1 MYSLPRIRSVVAALG
16 AAVSATLGA
25 GAAHAADP
33 VATPY
38 VVKGDGQSPQA
49 YTVSD
54 GEYPWTVAIVARGIN
69 AVEGH
74 FCGGTLIALDRVLTA
89 AHCIDP
95 SGPNQA
101 TADALDVVVG
111 QASLSASGCPLRPDG
126 TPKPFTR
133 PCTQSG
139 TPGERVGVKQISLHE
154 KANVTGYRYDLA
166 VLTLEHPVS
175 SERFSDALVSPVA
188 AAGEAVED
196 EYVPGLQVSTTPEA
210 WAPGTQLWAF
220 GWGAT
225 GSRFDPGSS
234 PSPANYPT
242 MLFKGGGQTMQ
253 RLTDATCEARHGSS
267 SFRSEDMLCVG
278 QQSPTASSG
287 ADACYGDSGGP
298 LLRASFGE
306 TTGSM
311 SERVLQVNTQAR
323 HWRLVGVVSWG
334 VGCGLSAK
342 PGVYA
347 RVGAPALRSYVT
359 AESPAAMPAP
369 QGAGPSISGVFG
381 TGEAITCD
389 PGEWTGSSSFTF
401 KMWRDINRD
410 GGRSENESYIVGS
423 VDPSGRYRAQLT
435 PADVTPP
442 ASLGVQWPPQIG
454 CTVVGRGTGG
464 YFARNATPYV
474 PPVKPVVVQPPPP
487 PPTTAPPTTPP
498 ADTVRPT
505 LNTSSAV
512 CSATACRVAVI
523 ILDPGNGAAGVTSVE
538 TTLVIARTVRTRIK
552 KGKNKGKIRS
562 TTKTI
567 TKRATAVRAGDE
579 WIVKVKGLRKGDRPK
594 LKLRAAD
601 AAGNVG
607 TLTVGMKLR
616 KR

>member
-16 AAVSATLGA
+16 AAVSAGLGA

-38 VVKGDGQSPQA
+38 VVKGDGTAQA

-54 GEYPWTVAIVARGIN
+54 GEYPWTVAIVARGLN

-101 TADALDVVVG
+101 TAEALDVVVG
-111 QASLSASGCPLRPDG
+111 QASLSASGCPVRPDG

-139 TPGERVGVKQISLHE
+139 TPGERVGVAQISLHE
-154 KANVTGYRYDLA
+154 KANVSGYRYDLA
-166 VLTLEHPVS
+166 ILTLEHPVDRD
-175 SERFSDALVSPVA
+175 RFLPAVVSPVESG
-188 AAGEAVED
+188 GETQND
-196 EYVPGLQVSTTPEA
+196 IYMPGLAVSTTPEA
-210 WAPGTQLWAF
+210 WAPGTPLWAF

-225 GSRFDPGSS
+225 GNRFDPGSS
-234 PSPANYPT
+234 PGPSSYPT
-242 MLFKGGGQTMQ
+242 MLYKGGGQTMQ
-253 RLTDATCEARHGSS
+253 RLADATCEARHGSS
-267 SFRSEDMLCVG
+267 NFRADDMLCVG
-278 QQSPTASSG
+278 QESPTATAG

-306 TTGSM
+306 TTGTT
-311 SERVLQVNTQAR
+311 SERVLQINTLAR

-334 VGCGLSAK
+334 VGCGLASK

-347 RVGAPALRSYVT
+347 RVGAPALRNYVT
-359 AESPAAMPAP
+359 AEAPAAMPSP
-369 QGAGPSISGVFG
+369 TGAGPSLSGVFG
-381 TGEAITCD
+381 SGESITCD
-389 PGEWTGSSSFTF
+389 PGEWTGASSFTF

-423 VDPSGRYRAQLT
+423 IDQSGRYRAPLT
-435 PADVTPP
+435 PADLTPP
-442 ASLGVQWPPQIG
+442 ASIGVQWPPQIG
-454 CTVVGRGTGG
+454 CTVVGRGAGG
-464 YFARNATPYV
+464 YFSRNATPYV
-474 PPVKPVVVQPPPP
+474 PPVKPVAQPD
-487 PPTTAPPTTPP
+487 PPTTPIVTEPTTPP
-498 ADTVRPT
+498 ADTLRPT

-523 ILDPGNGAAGVTSVE
+523 ILDPGNGAAGVKSVE
-538 TTLVIARTVRTRIK
+538 TTLVIARTLRTRIK
-552 KGKNKGKIRS
+552 TGKNKGKIRS
-562 TTKTI
+562 TTKTV
-567 TKRATAVRAGDE
+567 TKRVPAVRSGDE
-579 WIVKVKGLRKGDRPK
+579 WIVKVKGLKKGDRPK
-594 LKLRAAD
+594 LKLRASD